1 MKIYLAARYSRR
13 EELVGYAEELRAA
26 GHIITSRWLRGRHEH
41 KGPEALMP
49 LEHRELWALENNED
63 ILSSDCVVSFTEP
76 EDSPYGRG
84 GRHVE
89 FGLALATGRRLVVV
103 GHRENIFHCVRSVIY
118 CPTWEEAK
126 ERIAEIAAVEL
137 GGEPCLT

>member
-13 EELVGYAEELRAA
+13 EELVGYAEELRQA
-26 GHIITSRWLRGRHEH
+26 GHIITSRWLCGQHEH
-41 KGPEALMP
+41 KGPEALTP
-49 LEHRELWALENNED
+49 LEHRELWALGNNED
-63 ILSSDCVVSFTEP
+63 ILSADCVVSFTEL

-89 FGLALATGRRLVVV
+89 FGMAMATGRRLVVV
-103 GHRENIFHCVRSVIY
+103 GHRENIFHCMRFVTF

-137 GGEPCLT
+137 GGEPCPI